1 MSADQTVFIVEDDAS
16 VRDAL
21 ALLLGLKGFRTQ
33 AFASAEDFLAVYRP
47 EWGGCLLLDVKMPG
61 MSGLDLQRT
70 LGERDVPLPVIVV
83 TAHGDVAM
91 ARQALRAGAVDFLEK
106 PIDDQA
112 LLSSIALAMASDH
125 KLRRDAEAAAGFEQ
139 RLSTLTGRERQVLE
153 RVIEGE
159 HTREIAQA
167 LGLSPRT
174 VEVYKARMMEK
185 LQVKRLPDLMRLAL
199 GASRPAQ
206 RTT

>member
-21 ALLLGLKGFRTQ
+21 ALLFGLKGFRTQ
-33 AFASAEDFLAVYRP
+33 VFASAEDFLAVYRP
-47 EWGGCLLLDVKMPG
+47 QWGGCLLLDVKMPG

-70 LGERDVPLPVIVV
+70 LIEREIALPVIVV
-83 TAHGDVAM
+83 TAHGDVAI
-91 ARQALRAGAVDFLEK
+91 ARQALKAGAADFLEK
-106 PIDDQA
+106 PIDDQV
-112 LLSSIALAMASDH
+112 LLASVALALDSDD
-125 KLRRDAEAAAGFEQ
+125 KQRRGAEAAAGFEH
-139 RLSTLTGRERQVLE
+139 RLSSLTARERQVME

-199 GASRPAQ
+199 GASRASQ
-206 RTT
+206 RPG